1 MMQLCSHH
9 AGTGASFWCH
19 QCQWEVFIRQ
29 RSAVDVVYIPQK
41 WHHRPVRVKSSLV
54 RVKSSLVRVNKVTM
68 DSKTLTTSTLVRVVR
83 VVIVKIFATDFV
95 SF

>member
-54 RVKSSLVRVNKVTM
+54 RVNKVTM